1 VAWAVVIVIDH
12 CRSLCHSLSS
22 SLATPRPSPTL
33 SPPLSSDYS
42 GSDGD
47 YFYKMNV
54 CGPANAGGPCGNAL
68 VCQYNAKT
76 TNFVAKIAVYDGY
89 FGPRLT
95 LLDGNNP
102 GAGVQAHYL
111 NGDICFLGPTKKRNP
126 RTTIVG
132 FRSTAATQR
141 NAVPCDAGCERQA
154 QEVHL

>member
-1 VAWAVVIVIDH
+1 
-12 CRSLCHSLSS
+12 
-22 SLATPRPSPTL
+22 
-33 SPPLSSDYS
+33 
-42 GSDGD
+42 
-47 YFYKMNV
+47 MNV

-126 RTTIVG
+126 RTTIVSLSL
-132 FRSTAATQR
+132 RSNARRCAMQAMSKSTSAGGCTADSLRCAFGSS
-141 NAVPCDAGCERQA
+141 PCLFPSARGSPSFSDQIRMRLS
-154 QEVHL
+154 HLRHV